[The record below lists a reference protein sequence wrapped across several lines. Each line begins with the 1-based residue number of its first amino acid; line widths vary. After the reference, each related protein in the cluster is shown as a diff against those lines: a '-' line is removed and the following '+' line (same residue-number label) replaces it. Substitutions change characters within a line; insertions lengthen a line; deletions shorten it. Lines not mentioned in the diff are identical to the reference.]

1 MCIPF
6 SYPANSDTATAPDLA
21 GTPPLTTVLRVC
33 HNDYSFFSPL
43 CYNRQT
49 EREKRMNKLI
59 NAVARKT
66 GITGNH
72 IRNIIQ
78 MVEDGST
85 IPFIARY
92 RKELTGG
99 ATDEQLRDFEV
110 AYQYSRKLLA
120 RKQEI
125 LRLIEERGHLDESI
139 RSALD
144 AADSL
149 TVLEDIY
156 RPYKEKKR
164 TRAGLAIAHGLE
176 PLADALCGGRLTTED
191 FLKMAA
197 GYVGGDITGVDEAVS
212 GAQDI
217 IAERFSDNQKEREF
231 FREHARRRGVLE
243 MKAGKSFDPKG
254 VYARFDGH
262 SEKIAWMPSHR
273 YLAVMRGVAE
283 KQLVV
288 KIRVDIERTLENIR
302 RYWIPR
308 GAKSSWELLFIAL
321 KDGLKRLL
329 LPSIEREMHAE
340 LKERSDRQAIGV
352 FGSNLSQLLMTPP
365 VAGMVLLG
373 VDPAYRTGCK
383 LAVIDENGK
392 YLAHAVIHP
401 TPPQG
406 DYQGA
411 KKTVLDLIRRFR
423 IIGAAIGNGTA
434 SRETQEFF
442 TRLNRE
448 EHAGIRY
455 TVVSE
460 AGASVYSASKVA
472 QAEYPD
478 LDVTIRGAISIAER
492 LRNPMAALVKIDPKA
507 LGIGQY
513 QHDVDQKL
521 LECKLAET
529 TEDLVNRVGVDINS
543 ASASLISYIA
553 GIGPKLA
560 ENIVSYRKVHGPF
573 RRKLDLKQVPG
584 LGTKAFEQ
592 CAGFVRIPHGGN
604 VLDNTGI
611 HPESYG
617 AAGAIQAQNNL
628 PSLRDAQIEPLSRK
642 LNTGVDTMKDIIQE
656 LLKPGFDPREELPQ
670 IPFRQDLTD
679 ISMLKPG
686 SIVAGIVRSI
696 VDFGVFVDI
705 GLKNDGLIHI
715 SEISEER
722 ISHPLEVL
730 SVNQFLPR
738 IRVLKADPE
747 TSKVSLSL
755 I

>member
-1 MCIPF
+1 MDELIE
-6 SYPANSDTATAPDLA
+6 AIA
-21 GTPPLTTVLRVC
+21 G
-33 HNDYSFFSPL
+33 
-43 CYNRQT
+43 
-49 EREKRMNKLI
+49 
-59 NAVARKT
+59 KT
-66 GITGNH
+66 GIA
-72 IRNIIQ
+72 IDYVRNIIQ

-92 RKELTGG
+92 RKERTGG
-99 ATDEQLRDFEV
+99 ATDEQLRDFDE
-110 AYQYSRKLLA
+110 AYQYSQKLLS
-120 RKQEI
+120 RKQAI
-125 LRLIEERGHLDESI
+125 LRLIEERGHLDDTI

-156 RPYKEKKR
+156 RPFKEKKS
-164 TRAGLAIAHGLE
+164 TRAGVAIARGLK
-176 PLADALCGGRLTTED
+176 PLSDALAGGRLSIEE
-191 FLKMAA
+191 FLKTAES
-197 GYVGGDITGVDEAVS
+197 YVGGEVKSVEMAAA

-217 IAERFSDNQKEREF
+217 IAERFSDNPKEREL
-231 FREHARRRGVLE
+231 FRDHARRNGTIE
-243 MKAGKSFDPKG
+243 TKAGKAFDPKG
-254 VYARFDGH
+254 IFARFDRQ

-283 KQLVV
+283 KQLTA
-288 KIRVDIERTLENIR
+288 KIRVDIERALENIR

-308 GAKSSWELLFIAL
+308 DARSSRELLFQAL
-321 KDGLKRLL
+321 EDGLKRLL

-340 LKERSDRQAIGV
+340 LKERSDRKAIGV

-365 VAGMVLLG
+365 VTGMVLLG
-373 VDPAYRTGCK
+373 ADPAYRTGCK

-401 TPPQG
+401 TPPQN
-406 DYQGA
+406 DYLGA
-411 KKTVLDLIRRFR
+411 KKTVLDLIRRYK
-423 IIGAAIGNGTA
+423 ITGVAIGNGTA

-442 TRLNRE
+442 ARLNRE
-448 EHAGIRY
+448 ENAGIRY

-460 AGASVYSASKVA
+460 AGASVYSASEVA
-472 QAEYPD
+472 QEEYPD

-521 LECKLAET
+521 LERKLTET

-543 ASASLISYIA
+543 ASAPLISYIA
-553 GIGPKLA
+553 GIGAKLA
-560 ENIVSYRKVHGPF
+560 NSIVLYRREHGSF
-573 RRKLDLKQVPG
+573 SRKLDLKKVPG
-584 LGTKAFEQ
+584 LGAKAFEQ
-592 CAGFVRIPHGGN
+592 CGGFVRIPHGVS

-611 HPESYG
+611 HPESYR
-617 AAGAIQAQNNL
+617 AAGALQTRYDVSTL
-628 PSLRDAQIEPLSRK
+628 DTVPIEPLAGELK
-642 LNTGVDTMKDIIQE
+642 TGVDTIKDIIQE
-656 LLKPGFDPREELPQ
+656 LMKPGFDPREELPQ

-679 ISMLKPG
+679 ISMLKPD

-696 VDFGVFVDI
+696 VDFGAFVDI

-715 SEISEER
+715 SEISEKR
-722 ISHPLEVL
+722 ISHPLEIL

-738 IRVLKADPE
+738 IRVLDAD
-747 TSKVSLSL
+747 TGKVSLSL
-755 I
+755 RQPSP

>member
-1 MCIPF
+1 MDELIE
-6 SYPANSDTATAPDLA
+6 AIA
-21 GTPPLTTVLRVC
+21 G
-33 HNDYSFFSPL
+33 
-43 CYNRQT
+43 
-49 EREKRMNKLI
+49 
-59 NAVARKT
+59 KT
-66 GITGNH
+66 GIA
-72 IRNIIQ
+72 IDYVRNIIQ

-92 RKELTGG
+92 RKERTGG
-99 ATDEQLRDFEV
+99 ATDEQLRDFDE
-110 AYQYSRKLLA
+110 AYQYSQKLLS
-120 RKQEI
+120 RKQAI
-125 LRLIEERGHLDESI
+125 LRLIEERGHLDDTI

-156 RPYKEKKR
+156 RPFKEKKS
-164 TRAGLAIAHGLE
+164 TRAGVAIARGLK
-176 PLADALCGGRLTTED
+176 PLSDALAGGRLSIEE
-191 FLKMAA
+191 FLKTAES
-197 GYVGGDITGVDEAVS
+197 YVGGEVKSVEMAAA

-217 IAERFSDNQKEREF
+217 IAERFSDNPKEREL
-231 FREHARRRGVLE
+231 FRDHARRNGTIE
-243 MKAGKSFDPKG
+243 TKAGKPVDPKG
-254 VYARFDGH
+254 LFARFDGQ

-283 KQLVV
+283 KQLTA
-288 KIRVDIERTLENIR
+288 KIRVDIERALENIR

-308 GAKSSWELLFIAL
+308 DARSSRELLFQAL
-321 KDGLKRLL
+321 EDGLKRLL

-340 LKERSDRQAIGV
+340 LKERSDRKAIGV

-365 VAGMVLLG
+365 VTGMVLLG
-373 VDPAYRTGCK
+373 ADPAYRTGCK

-401 TPPQG
+401 TPPQN
-406 DYQGA
+406 DYLGA
-411 KKTVLDLIRRFR
+411 KKTVLDLIRRYK
-423 IIGAAIGNGTA
+423 ITGVAIGNGTA

-442 TRLNRE
+442 ARLNRE
-448 EHAGIRY
+448 ENAGIRY

-460 AGASVYSASKVA
+460 AGASVYSASEVA
-472 QAEYPD
+472 QEEYPD

-521 LECKLAET
+521 LERKLTET

-543 ASASLISYIA
+543 ASAPLISYIA
-553 GIGPKLA
+553 GIGAKLA
-560 ENIVSYRKVHGPF
+560 NSIVLYRREHGSF
-573 RRKLDLKQVPG
+573 SRKLDLKKVPG
-584 LGTKAFEQ
+584 LGAKAFEQ
-592 CAGFVRIPHGGN
+592 CGGFVRIPHGVS

-611 HPESYG
+611 HPESYR
-617 AAGAIQAQNNL
+617 AAGALQTRYDVSTL
-628 PSLRDAQIEPLSRK
+628 DTVPIEPLAGELK
-642 LNTGVDTMKDIIQE
+642 TGVDTIKDIIQE
-656 LLKPGFDPREELPQ
+656 LMKPGFDPREELPQ

-679 ISMLKPG
+679 ISMLKPD

-696 VDFGVFVDI
+696 VDFGAFVDI

-715 SEISEER
+715 SEISEKR
-722 ISHPLEVL
+722 ISHPLEIL

-738 IRVLKADPE
+738 IRVLDAD
-747 TSKVSLSL
+747 TGKVSLSL
-755 I
+755 RQPSP

>member
-1 MCIPF
+1 M
-6 SYPANSDTATAPDLA
+6 D
-21 GTPPLTTVLRVC
+21 
-33 HNDYSFFSPL
+33 
-43 CYNRQT
+43 
-49 EREKRMNKLI
+49 KLI
-59 NAVARKT
+59 YEVARKT

-72 IRNIIQ
+72 IRNIIR

-92 RKELTGG
+92 RKEFTGG
-99 ATDEQLRDFEV
+99 ATDEQLRDFEA

-125 LRLIEERGHLDESI
+125 LRLIEERGHLDDSI
-139 RSALD
+139 RTALD

-164 TRAGLAIAHGLE
+164 TRAGLAIARGLE

-197 GYVGGDITGVDEAVS
+197 EYVGGDIACVDEAVS

-217 IAERFSDNQKEREF
+217 IAERFSDNRKEREF
-231 FREHARRRGVLE
+231 FREHARRHGVLE

-254 VYARFDGH
+254 VYARFDGQ
-262 SEKIAWMPSHR
+262 SEKIARMPSHR

-283 KQLVV
+283 KQLIA

-308 GAKSSWELLFIAL
+308 DAKSSWELLFLAL

-383 LAVIDENGK
+383 LAVLDENGK

-401 TPPQG
+401 TPPQS

-411 KKTVLDLIRRFR
+411 KETVLDLIRRFH
-423 IIGAAIGNGTA
+423 ITGVAIGNGTA

-442 TRLNRE
+442 TRLNHE

-472 QAEYPD
+472 RAEYPD

-492 LRNPMAALVKIDPKA
+492 LRNPMAALVKIDPRA

-521 LECKLAET
+521 LERKLAET
-529 TEDLVNRVGVDINS
+529 TEDLVNHVGVDINS

-553 GIGPKLA
+553 GIGPNLA
-560 ENIVSYRKVHGPF
+560 ENVVSYRKAHGAF
-573 RRKLDLKQVPG
+573 GRKLDLKQVPG

-611 HPESYG
+611 HPESYR
-617 AAGAIQAQNNL
+617 AAAALQAQNNL
-628 PSLRDAQIEPLSRK
+628 SALGDAQIEPLARK
-642 LNTGVDTMKDIIQE
+642 LNTGVDTLKDIVQE

-679 ISMLKPG
+679 ISMLEPG

-715 SEISEER
+715 SEICAER

-730 SVNQFLPR
+730 TVNQFLPR

-747 TSKVSLSL
+747 TGKVSLSL

>member
-1 MCIPF
+1 
-6 SYPANSDTATAPDLA
+6 
-21 GTPPLTTVLRVC
+21 
-33 HNDYSFFSPL
+33 
-43 CYNRQT
+43 
-49 EREKRMNKLI
+49 MNKLI

-66 GITGNH
+66 GITDNH

-78 MVEDGST
+78 MVEGGST

-99 ATDEQLRDFEV
+99 ATDKQLRDFDV
-110 AYQYSRKLLA
+110 AYRYSRKLLA

-139 RSALD
+139 RSALN

-149 TVLEDIY
+149 TMLEDIY

-176 PLADALCGGRLTTED
+176 PLADILCSGRLSTDD

-197 GYVGGDITGVDEAVS
+197 GHVRGDITGIDDAIS

-217 IAERFSDNQKEREF
+217 IAERFSDNQKERKF
-231 FREHARRRGVLE
+231 FREHARRHGVLE
-243 MKAGKSFDPKG
+243 IKAGKSFDPKG
-254 VYARFDGH
+254 VYARFDGY
-262 SEKIAWMPSHR
+262 SEKIARIPSHR

-283 KQLVV
+283 KQLIV
-288 KIRVDIERTLENIR
+288 KIRVDIERALENIR

-308 GAKSSWELLFIAL
+308 GAKSSRELLFIAL

-329 LPSIEREMHAE
+329 LPSIEREMHTK
-340 LKERSDRQAIGV
+340 LKERSDKQAISV

-383 LAVIDENGK
+383 LAVIDPNGK

-401 TPPQG
+401 TPPQN
-406 DYQGA
+406 DYRGA
-411 KKTVLDLIRRFR
+411 KKTVLDLIQRFR
-423 IIGAAIGNGTA
+423 ITGAAIGNGTA

-442 TRLNRE
+442 TRLNHE

-460 AGASVYSASKVA
+460 TGASVYSASKVA

-492 LRNPMAALVKIDPKA
+492 LCNPMAALVKIDPKA

-560 ENIVSYRKVHGPF
+560 ENIVSYRKAHGPF
-573 RRKLDLKQVPG
+573 SRKLDLKQVPG
-584 LGTKAFEQ
+584 LGSKAFEQ

-604 VLDNTGI
+604 LLDNTGI
-611 HPESYG
+611 HPESYR
-617 AAGAIQAQNNL
+617 AAETIQAQNNIA
-628 PSLRDAQIEPLSRK
+628 SLRDAQIEALAKK
-642 LNTGVDTMKDIIQE
+642 LNTGVDTLKDIIGD

-715 SEISEER
+715 SEINKER

-747 TSKVSLSL
+747 MSKVSLSL

>member
-1 MCIPF
+1 
-6 SYPANSDTATAPDLA
+6 
-21 GTPPLTTVLRVC
+21 
-33 HNDYSFFSPL
+33 
-43 CYNRQT
+43 
-49 EREKRMNKLI
+49 MNTLI
-59 NAVARKT
+59 NAVALKT
-66 GITGNH
+66 GLAANH
-72 IRNIIQ
+72 IRNIVQ

-99 ATDEQLRDFEV
+99 ATDEQLRDFET
-110 AYQYSRKLLA
+110 AYGYSRKLLA

-125 LRLIEERGHLDESI
+125 LRLIEERGHLDESV
-139 RSALD
+139 RSAVA

-164 TRAGLAIAHGLE
+164 TRAGLALARGLE
-176 PLADALCGGRLTTED
+176 PLADALSGATLTTAE

-197 GYVGGDITGVDEAVS
+197 GYAGGETAGIAEAVS

-217 IAERFSDNQKEREF
+217 IAERFSDDRKERGWL
-231 FREHARRRGVLE
+231 REHARRHGLLE
-243 MKAGKSFDPKG
+243 ITAAKSFDPKG

-262 SEKIAWMPSHR
+262 SEKIARLPSHR

-283 KQLVV
+283 KQLTV
-288 KIRVDIERTLENIR
+288 KMRVDMERALENIR
-302 RYWIPR
+302 RYRIP
-308 GAKSSWELLFIAL
+308 GNAKSSWELLYAAL

-329 LPSIEREMHAE
+329 LPSIEREIHAE

-352 FGSNLSQLLMTPP
+352 FGRNLSQLLMTPP

-383 LAVIDENGK
+383 LAVLDENGK
-392 YLAHAVIHP
+392 YLAHAVIYP
-401 TPPQG
+401 APPRS

-411 KKTVLDLIRRFR
+411 KKTVLDLVRRFR
-423 IIGAAIGNGTA
+423 ITGAAIGNGTA
-434 SRETQEFF
+434 SREAQEFF
-442 TRLNRE
+442 ARLNRE
-448 EHAGIRY
+448 EQAGIGY

-460 AGASVYSASKVA
+460 AGASVYSASKIGR
-472 QAEYPD
+472 AEYPD

-521 LECKLAET
+521 LERKLADI

-543 ASASLISYIA
+543 ASAALIAYIA

-560 ENIVSYRKVHGPF
+560 ESIVSHRNAHGPF
-573 RRKLDLKQVPG
+573 GRKLDLKRVPG
-584 LGTKAFEQ
+584 LGDKAFEQ
-592 CAGFVRIPHGGN
+592 CAGFVRIPGGGD

-611 HPESYG
+611 HPESYR
-617 AAGAIQAQNNL
+617 AAAVIRARNDLSTLG
-628 PSLRDAQIEPLSRK
+628 DAQIEALAGE
-642 LNTGVDTMKDIIQE
+642 LNTGADTVRDIVRE
-656 LLKPGFDPREELPQ
+656 LLKPGFDPRAELPQ

-686 SIVAGIVRSI
+686 STVAGIVRSV

-715 SEISEER
+715 SEIGAER
-722 ISHPLEVL
+722 ISHPLDVL

-747 TSKVSLSL
+747 TNKVSLSL

>member
-1 MCIPF
+1 
-6 SYPANSDTATAPDLA
+6 
-21 GTPPLTTVLRVC
+21 
-33 HNDYSFFSPL
+33 
-43 CYNRQT
+43 
-49 EREKRMNKLI
+49 MNTLI
-59 NAVARKT
+59 DAVARKT
-66 GITGNH
+66 GLAANH
-72 IRNIIQ
+72 IRNIVQ

-99 ATDEQLRDFEV
+99 ATDEQLRDFET
-110 AYQYSRKLLA
+110 AYGYSRKLLA

-125 LRLIEERGHLDESI
+125 LRLIEERGHLDESV
-139 RSALD
+139 RSAVA

-164 TRAGLAIAHGLE
+164 TRAGLALARGLE
-176 PLADALCGGRLTTED
+176 PLADALSGATLTTAE

-197 GYVGGDITGVDEAVS
+197 GYAGGETAGIAEAVS

-217 IAERFSDNQKEREF
+217 IAERFSDDRKERGWL
-231 FREHARRRGVLE
+231 REHARRHGLLE
-243 MKAGKSFDPKG
+243 ITAAKSFDPKG

-262 SEKIAWMPSHR
+262 SEKIARLPSHR

-283 KQLVV
+283 KQLTV
-288 KIRVDIERTLENIR
+288 KMRVDMERALENIR
-302 RYWIPR
+302 RYRIP
-308 GAKSSWELLFIAL
+308 GNAKSSWELLYAAL

-329 LPSIEREMHAE
+329 LPSIEREIHAE

-352 FGSNLSQLLMTPP
+352 FGRNLSQLLMTPP

-383 LAVIDENGK
+383 LAVLDENGK
-392 YLAHAVIHP
+392 YLAHAVIYP
-401 TPPQG
+401 APPRS

-411 KKTVLDLIRRFR
+411 KKTVLDLVRRFR
-423 IIGAAIGNGTA
+423 ITGAAIGNGTA
-434 SRETQEFF
+434 SREAQEFF
-442 TRLNRE
+442 ARLNRE
-448 EHAGIRY
+448 EQAGIGY

-460 AGASVYSASKVA
+460 AGASVYSASKIGR
-472 QAEYPD
+472 AEYPD

-521 LECKLAET
+521 LERKLADI

-543 ASASLISYIA
+543 ASAALIAYIA

-560 ENIVSYRKVHGPF
+560 ESIVSHRNAHGPF
-573 RRKLDLKQVPG
+573 GRKLDLKRVPG
-584 LGTKAFEQ
+584 LGDKAFEQ
-592 CAGFVRIPHGGN
+592 CAGFVRIPGGGD

-611 HPESYG
+611 HPESYR
-617 AAGAIQAQNNL
+617 AAAVIRARNDLSTLG
-628 PSLRDAQIEPLSRK
+628 DAQIEALAGE
-642 LNTGVDTMKDIIQE
+642 LNTGADTVRDIVRE
-656 LLKPGFDPREELPQ
+656 LLKPGFDPRAELPQ

-686 SIVAGIVRSI
+686 STVAGIVRSV

-715 SEISEER
+715 SEIGAER
-722 ISHPLEVL
+722 ISHPLDVL

-747 TSKVSLSL
+747 TNKVSLSL